1 MHRQIKDKTL
11 QYILFMMKQVYL
23 RTFQAKKK
31 NLAKEQIIDMSM

>member
-11 QYILFMMKQVYL
+11 QYILFVMKQVYL
-23 RTFQAKKK
+23 RTFQAKK